1 LAWQVL
7 AELASH
13 PGPLDPAN
21 ADIKVLVADFLTR
34 RAAHASEDPT
44 DQIEQARSLLWLY
57 LLHVVQNDGNIYPAD
72 SFAQRLRDQ
81 HKASKD
87 VFSSSSSSS
96 SPIPPLKFPTS
107 LEPQMQLA
115 GQAVEDLMLNGQ
127 FREACQCALDAELW
141 DVALMLAYT
150 KAQDMWQAVSFGYI
164 QSRFDSDSPSST
176 LMHVL
181 AGHAD
186 KVFDGDL
193 ADWREKLAVLLQTTS
208 GQASVAT
215 ISALADKLHA
225 DGQLFGA
232 HLCWLLCGVNE
243 LDSPGPRAK
252 MSLVGVDGR
261 QALSLVSVL
270 MTIQMTEIYEYSRRQ
285 LDSTYSM
292 PSFQTYKL
300 MYVYKRRFTITL
312 HSLCLAKLS
321 TAPCRRIDLQYVR
334 YLHSS
339 GAFGATGTPAYLL
352 RWATCSVQD
361 STAIVLCRP

>member
-1 LAWQVL
+1 MWQVL
-7 AELASH
+7 AEVATD
-13 PGPLDPAN
+13 PGPLEPESEGT
-21 ADIKVLVADFLTR
+21 KPLVVEFLTR
-34 RAAHASEDPT
+34 KAELAGEDPT

-57 LLHVVQNDGNIYPAD
+57 LLHVVENDGNIYPAD

-87 VFSSSSSSS
+87 VFSSSTSSSS
-96 SPIPPLKFPTS
+96 STPPLKFPTS

-127 FREACQCALDAELW
+127 WSEACQCALDAELW
-141 DVALMLAYT
+141 DVALVLAYT
-150 KAQDMWQAVSFGYI
+150 KAQDMWQAVSLGYI

-181 AGHAD
+181 AGHSN
-186 KVFDGDL
+186 KVFSGDGL
-193 ADWREKLAVLLQTTS
+193 ADWREKLSLLLQTS
-208 GQASVAT
+208 NGHESAST
-215 ISALADKLHA
+215 ISELAEKLHA

-243 LDSPGPRAK
+243 LDALGSDAK

-261 QALSLVSVL
+261 QTVTLASLL

-285 LDSTYSM
+285 IDSTYSM

-300 MYVYKRRFTITL
+300 MYVSTQCCVV
-312 HSLCLAKLS
+312 SLQAVHYS
-321 TAPCRRIDLQYVR
+321 
-334 YLHSS
+334 
-339 GAFGATGTPAYLL
+339 
-352 RWATCSVQD
+352 CS
-361 STAIVLCRP
+361 